1 MIVLLFEIGI
11 MVAALILND
20 KLMESLSSN
29 LAYKIE
35 SFNGTKYTLD
45 SDYDP
50 MQIHGVD
57 FLQINL
63 ECCGGDSYQD
73 WIRNEALEATS
84 SVPDSCCKV
93 LSANC
98 GLGLT
103 SSLRQNITA
112 SETNLDDVIN
122 VSGCIAKIR
131 DLFKR
136 NYLIFGL
143 ILVGIFG
150 VQIITIILSW
160 CLSQQMNEGRMWKHN
175 YKRKEFNKRN
185 YF

>member
-11 MVAALILND
+11 MAGALIMNE
-20 KLMESLSSN
+20 KLMEPLSSN
-29 LAYKIE
+29 LAHKIE
-35 SFNGTKYTLD
+35 SFNRTKYTLD
-45 SDYDP
+45 PDYDP
-50 MQIHGVD
+50 MQIHEVQ

-63 ECCGGDSYQD
+63 ECCGVDSYQD
-73 WIRNEALEATS
+73 WTTNKALAAS
-84 SVPDSCCKV
+84 NSVPDSCCKV

-98 GLGLT
+98 GANLT
-103 SSLRQNITA
+103 SSLIQNITA
-112 SETNLDDVIN
+112 SETNLDNLIN
-122 VSGCIAKIR
+122 ISGCITKLR

-150 VQIITIILSW
+150 IQVITIILAW

-175 YKRKEFNKRN
+175 YKRNQFNQRN